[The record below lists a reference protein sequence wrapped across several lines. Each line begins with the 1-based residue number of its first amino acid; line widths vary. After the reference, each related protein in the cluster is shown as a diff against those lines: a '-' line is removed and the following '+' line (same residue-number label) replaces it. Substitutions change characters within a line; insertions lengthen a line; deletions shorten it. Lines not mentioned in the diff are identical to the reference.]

1 MLPPN
6 TDCFG
11 QIRQDVASVV
21 TRTSGLQKATGEAL
35 WSLRQ
40 ASAYVQRRHM
50 GPLRL
55 SAVYS

>member
-6 TDCFG
+6 PDCFG
-11 QIRQDVASVV
+11 HIRQDVASVI
-21 TRTSGLQKATGEAL
+21 THTSGLQKATGEAL
-35 WSLRQ
+35 WSLHQ
-40 ASAYVQRRHM
+40 ASAYVQCRHM